1 MLGKYI
7 NEHILAAELDLTVGA
22 LRKWRQR
29 QYGPPAK
36 KMGKRVMYLRS
47 DVEKFLAD
55 IEGGEVT

>member
-7 NEHILAAELDLTVGA
+7 NEHILAAELKLTVGA

-36 KMGKRVMYLRS
+36 KMGKRVMYVRS

-55 IEGGEVT
+55 IEPGEVK